1 MGQLGD
7 ELRLHFFV
15 LGDFCGH
22 FVDGV
27 RQIADLVLE
36 GSLNL
41 DAVAA
46 GGDSLGFFRD
56 LRHRI

>member
-22 FVDGV
+22 FIDGV
-27 RQIADLVLE
+27 RQIADLILE
-36 GSLNL
+36 GRLNL

-46 GGDSLGFFRD
+46 GGDSLAFP
-56 LRHRI
+56 